1 MDTMTIVIGVITVFI
16 AILCFIYVSF
26 AVRQK
31 GPILTNEWLLGT
43 EQERKKIDKKASYRQ
58 VTVVFGCFG
67 IMFAFASIF
76 IFTEWKWSLGVV
88 FIVTVLVIVYA
99 MVSGI
104 WGEIKK

>member
-43 EQERKKIDKKASYRQ
+43 EQERKKIDKKDR
-58 VTVVFGCFG
+58 
-67 IMFAFASIF
+67 
-76 IFTEWKWSLGVV
+76 
-88 FIVTVLVIVYA
+88 
-99 MVSGI
+99 
-104 WGEIKK
+104 